1 MQKHNYKNKRYQ
13 RKAFTFIELLIVIAI
28 IGILFVVL
36 ISKVNFATDKAKT
49 TGVQNDFR
57 SFQLA
62 FETVARENAGFSSF
76 VDEDYEQLEMAINKN
91 LDNKLHIDIDDV
103 TGEISM
109 LNGALDPWNTEYHGT
124 YISGDDG
131 KDRGCIA
138 IYSNGAN
145 LTFGSKISLT
155 GGIVSIDTTSE
166 DGKDDFVIVS
176 CYSLMNGNGQI
187 NVETSGFINNQIIVD
202 NPSDTEHSGIIPDYD
217 NEEDQIVEDNTPKI
231 EPGLYSSS
239 AYHNNDYSTPLKT
252 WEQLLEEEI
261 VYVENGLIYSNYNSE
276 TKQNSSSNSLTGTL
290 VFPYNKSITGFAPY
304 AFYGC
309 EKLYYLVIQDNIT
322 IIEERA
328 FSHCTGLNKVT
339 MSNKITEV
347 RDYAFYY
354 CWCLNWN
361 ELPQNLQT
369 VGEFAFAYNGFAGFN
384 DLILPD
390 GLEYIGNSAFYYCGS
405 IQSIVLPDSLTTMG
419 TAVFYHTNPH
429 TITIGSGLTTLKK
442 YVFKELRSLK
452 TIYMPNTITSI
463 ESEVLAGAQA
473 LEMIVFDGK
482 IEEWNNVEKANG
494 WYSSNVPDT
503 AIIRCT
509 DGDILLKQ

>member
-1 MQKHNYKNKRYQ
+1 MQKHNYKNKRYK
-13 RKAFTFIELLIVIAI
+13 RKAFTLIELLIVIAI
-28 IGILFVVL
+28 IGILFIVL
-36 ISKVNFATDKAKT
+36 ISKVDFATDKAKAS
-49 TGVQNDFR
+49 GVQTDFR
-57 SFQLA
+57 SFQMA
-62 FETVARENAGFSSF
+62 FDTVARENAGFSSL
-76 VDEDYEQLEMAINKN
+76 VDEDYEKLEMAINKN
-91 LDNKLHIDIDDV
+91 LDNKLKIDIGADG
-103 TGEISM
+103 TITM
-109 LNGALDPWNTEYHGT
+109 ANGATDPWNIEYHGQYVT
-124 YISGDDG
+124 GNDD
-131 KDRGCIA
+131 KDRGA
-138 IYSNGAN
+138 IVMYSNGSD
-145 LTFGSKISLT
+145 LTFGSSIFLT
-155 GGIVSIDTTSE
+155 GGITSINTIGDA
-166 DGKDDFVIVS
+166 GKDDYIIVS
-176 CYSLMNGNGQI
+176 CYSLVNGYGEIKNSTMGFSNNNIWGNHQAEI
-187 NVETSGFINNQIIVD
+187 N
-202 NPSDTEHSGIIPDYD
+202 PDKD
-217 NEEDQIVEDNTPKI
+217 DEVIEDNTPKI

-239 AYHNNDYSTPLKT
+239 AYNNNDYSTPLKT

-276 TKQNSSSNSLTGTL
+276 TRQNSSSNSLTGTL
-290 VFPYNKSITGFAPY
+290 VFPYDKSITGFAPY

-328 FSHCTGLNKVT
+328 FSNCTGLNKVK

-369 VGEFAFAYNGFAGFN
+369 VGEFAFAYNGFSGFN

-390 GLEYIGNSAFYYCGS
+390 GLEYIGNSAFYYCGN

-473 LEMIVFDGK
+473 LEMIVFDGT

-503 AIIRCT
+503 AIVQCN